1 MSLKSF
7 RTRDLILIA
16 VFAAVGLAIKPI
28 VSPISKSISTPLMLP
43 GGSFAGGFYMMWLSL
58 AILCTK
64 KIGSGMLFGVLQA
77 LVVLIQGS
85 FGNHGALSL
94 LTYTI
99 PGLVADGIALI
110 LRYKGG
116 LFQHLVLTSIANITG
131 VLIMAIVIF
140 RHPPLMI
147 GVSVST
153 ALASGIAGGYLSYL
167 IHYEL
172 RKYKLCEE

>member
-1 MSLKSF
+1 MILKSF

-28 VSPISKSISTPLMLP
+28 VSPISKSISAPLMLP

-58 AILCTK
+58 AVLSTK
-64 KIGSGMLFGVLQA
+64 KLGSGTLFGVLQA

-94 LTYTI
+94 LTYTV
-99 PGLVADGIALI
+99 PGLVADALAI
-110 LRYKGG
+110 IMRYRGG
-116 LFQHLVLTSIANITG
+116 LLQHLVLTSFANITG

-140 RHPPLMI
+140 KHPPLMI

-153 ALASGIAGGYLSYL
+153 ALVSGIAGGYLSYL

-172 RKYKLCEE
+172 RKYKLCA